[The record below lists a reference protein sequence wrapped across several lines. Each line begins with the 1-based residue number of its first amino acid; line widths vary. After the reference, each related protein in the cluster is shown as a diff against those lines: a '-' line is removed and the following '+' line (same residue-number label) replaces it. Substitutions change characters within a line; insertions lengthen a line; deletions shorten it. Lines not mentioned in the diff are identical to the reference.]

1 MTETFKPVSKTAYYC
16 CGVRALDAAASHP
29 VCGDQYAGRFMTA
42 EAWVLFEPF
51 RGLRA
56 PNASNVA
63 RHRIIDD
70 LLRARLARGPETT
83 VVIIGAG
90 FDARAFRF
98 PGGRWVE
105 LDEPA
110 LITLKEAKLP
120 AREAPNPLTRVPIS
134 FERES
139 LEVTLAPF
147 RHLSDPV
154 VVLEGI
160 LSYLSA
166 AEVRELL
173 QAIRNTFSR
182 PTLIC
187 DLTTPAFA
195 RRYGGKI
202 GKLFREF
209 GAPYGR
215 LEVEPLPLIHA
226 AGFRLTTRQSAVGQA
241 VALGMLRFPRWLL
254 ATVLRSLRDG
264 YSVAS
269 FELTAADRDT
279 AGSSAPGSRR

>member
-1 MTETFKPVSKTAYYC
+1 MTETFKPVSRTAYYC
-16 CGVRALDAAASHP
+16 CGVRALDAAASHT
-29 VCGDQYAGRFMTA
+29 VCGDQFAERFMTSD
-42 EAWVLFEPF
+42 AWALFEPF

-63 RHRIIDD
+63 RHRLIDD
-70 LLRARLARGPETT
+70 LLRARLARRPETA

-90 FDARAFRF
+90 FDTRAFRL

-110 LITLKEAKLP
+110 LITLKEARLP
-120 AREAPNPLTRVPIS
+120 AREAPNPLTRVAIR
-134 FERES
+134 FEHES
-139 LEVTLAPF
+139 LEATLAPF

-154 VVLEGI
+154 VVLEGV
-160 LSYLSA
+160 LPYLSA
-166 AEVRELL
+166 AEVRGLL
-173 QAIRNTFSR
+173 QAIQNSFSS

-202 GKLFREF
+202 GKRLQEL

-215 LEVEPLPLIHA
+215 LEVDPLELIQA
-226 AGFRLTTRQSAVGQA
+226 ADFRLTTRQSTVGEA
-241 VALGMLRFPRWLL
+241 AALGMLWFPRWLL
-254 ATVLRSLRDG
+254 ATVLRSARDG
-264 YSVAS
+264 YSIAS
-269 FELTAADRDT
+269 FE
-279 AGSSAPGSRR
+279 APGAA

>member
-1 MTETFKPVSKTAYYC
+1 MTETFQPVSKTAYYC

-42 EAWVLFEPF
+42 EAWALFEPF
-51 RGLRA
+51 RVLRA

-70 LLRARLARGPETT
+70 LLRARLARRPETT
-83 VVIIGAG
+83 VVIVGAG
-90 FDARAFRF
+90 FDARAFRL

-120 AREAPNPLTRVPIS
+120 AREAPNPLTRVPIR
-134 FERES
+134 FEHES

-154 VVLEGI
+154 VVLEGV
-160 LSYLSA
+160 LPYLSA
-166 AEVRELL
+166 AEVRGLL
-173 QAIRNTFSR
+173 QAIRNTFSS

-195 RRYGGKI
+195 RRYAGKI
-202 GKLFREF
+202 GKRFREL
-209 GAPYGR
+209 GAHYGR

-226 AGFRLTTRQSAVGQA
+226 AGFRLTTRESAVGQA
-241 VALGMLRFPRWLL
+241 AALGMLRIPRWLL

-269 FELTAADRDT
+269 FEP
-279 AGSSAPGSRR
+279 APGGGAA